1 MKSRAVRR
9 EELTTSERDAMYELL
24 NEHFEGVTRAGFE
37 ADLSAKNWV
46 VMLLD
51 DANRPVGFSTLVQY
65 RTIFKGSPYGVIYS
79 GDTIVAPSHWGS
91 LVLPKIWIQTVRD
104 ICAAQGLDRVLWL
117 LISSGYRTYR
127 FLPVFWR
134 HFYPRYDQPT
144 PSAVQRLIDRL
155 GGERFGADYDPRT
168 GLVAFDQP
176 QRLRGRL
183 ATIPEGKLQDPHIAF
198 FARRNPGFADG
209 DQLVCLT
216 ELCVG
221 NLTAA
226 GRRLYG
232 PTTASEEPS
241 L

>member
-104 ICAAQGLDRVLWL
+104 ICAAQGLEFRKPLLPSPRVQAVVALIRQTVPPLEDDRQISGEIEEVARMVASGEL
-117 LISSGYRTYR
+117 L
-127 FLPVFWR
+127 
-134 HFYPRYDQPT
+134 
-144 PSAVQRLIDRL
+144 
-155 GGERFGADYDPRT
+155 E
-168 GLVAFDQP
+168 
-176 QRLRGRL
+176 
-183 ATIPEGKLQDPHIAF
+183 
-198 FARRNPGFADG
+198 
-209 DQLVCLT
+209 
-216 ELCVG
+216 
-221 NLTAA
+221 AA
-226 GRRLYG
+226 GI
-232 PTTASEEPS
+232 A
-241 L
+241 